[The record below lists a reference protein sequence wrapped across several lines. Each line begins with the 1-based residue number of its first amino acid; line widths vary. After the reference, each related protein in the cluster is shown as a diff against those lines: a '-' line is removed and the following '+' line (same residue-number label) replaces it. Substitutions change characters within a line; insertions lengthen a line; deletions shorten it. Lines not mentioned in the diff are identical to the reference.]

1 MMRNSPIDILG
12 LIGKTPILNL
22 KKVVPSE
29 SACVLLKLEGQNPSG
44 SIKDRIALGLIEDA
58 EARDKIQSGGHI
70 IYATSGN
77 IGSALAM
84 VTAAKGYK
92 LTIFMPG
99 NSPIHQR
106 KIIQG
111 YGANIK
117 LTSPNQGMEGS
128 FSGARTMS
136 ESIEDSLLL
145 DFFGNKEAVNIHYQT
160 TASEITNAI
169 RGQID
174 AFVAGVGTGATLMG
188 IGQKLKEIN
197 PLVKIIAVE
206 PAASP
211 IISGGNP
218 GQHGIPGIGP
228 NFLPPLL
235 DLNSIDSVIQVT
247 EQQARTM
254 TTKLTKEEG
263 LLVGVSSGAN
273 VFAAIKTGLAL
284 GINGRVLTIA
294 PDRGDHYLDF
304 AIQ

>member
-1 MMRNSPIDILG
+1 MRNSPIDILG

-145 DFFGNKEAVNIHYQT
+145 DFFGNKEAVNTHCQT
-160 TASEITNAI
+160 TVSEITNAI

-174 AFVAGVGTGATLMG
+174 AFVAGVGT
-188 IGQKLKEIN
+188 
-197 PLVKIIAVE
+197 V
-206 PAASP
+206 
-211 IISGGNP
+211 
-218 GQHGIPGIGP
+218 
-228 NFLPPLL
+228 LL
-235 DLNSIDSVIQVT
+235 
-247 EQQARTM
+247 
-254 TTKLTKEEG
+254 
-263 LLVGVSSGAN
+263 
-273 VFAAIKTGLAL
+273 
-284 GINGRVLTIA
+284 
-294 PDRGDHYLDF
+294 
-304 AIQ
+304 

>member
-58 EARDKIQSGGHI
+58 EARDKIQPGSHL

-77 IGSALAM
+77 IGTALAM

-188 IGQKLKEIN
+188 IGQKLKEAN
-197 PLVKIIAVE
+197 PL
-206 PAASP
+206 
-211 IISGGNP
+211 
-218 GQHGIPGIGP
+218 
-228 NFLPPLL
+228 
-235 DLNSIDSVIQVT
+235 
-247 EQQARTM
+247 
-254 TTKLTKEEG
+254 
-263 LLVGVSSGAN
+263 
-273 VFAAIKTGLAL
+273 
-284 GINGRVLTIA
+284 
-294 PDRGDHYLDF
+294 
-304 AIQ
+304 